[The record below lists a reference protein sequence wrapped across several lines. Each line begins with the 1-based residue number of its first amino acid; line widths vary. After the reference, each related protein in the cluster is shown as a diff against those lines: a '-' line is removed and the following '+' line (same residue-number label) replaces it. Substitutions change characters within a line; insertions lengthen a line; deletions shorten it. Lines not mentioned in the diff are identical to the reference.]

1 MCSVVLYFIIIP
13 SFFISHVFPDQSSM
27 MSAAIKMA
35 TTIASKSPIAVQG
48 TKININY
55 SRDHA
60 VDESLEHMVS
70 FNKFYNFIMSLI
82 HVHTHIIMIIE
93 VFNLYTSNVKV

>member
-1 MCSVVLYFIIIP
+1 
-13 SFFISHVFPDQSSM
+13 M

-55 SRDHA
+55 SRDHT

-70 FNKFYNFIMSLI
+70 FAKFYNLI

>member
-1 MCSVVLYFIIIP
+1 
-13 SFFISHVFPDQSSM
+13 M

-55 SRDHA
+55 SRDHT

-70 FNKFYNFIMSLI
+70 FNKFYNLKMSLV
-82 HVHTHIIMIIE
+82 HVHTHIIMIIV

>member
-1 MCSVVLYFIIIP
+1 MILYSYFIIIP

-55 SRDHA
+55 SRDHT

-70 FNKFYNFIMSLI
+70 SYILCSTFVIVDASY
-82 HVHTHIIMIIE
+82 
-93 VFNLYTSNVKV
+93 NLYIVLCNQIMCL